1 VVATAPE
8 RGDLERVTA
17 LARAAAA
24 AGVDTGVFVMFE
36 AVRGLERLAGL
47 ADDGV
52 EVIAC
57 ASSCEAFGAPAPAG
71 ITEGSQDDHAALVH
85 RAHRVVAFT

>member
-1 VVATAPE
+1 MATGPE
-8 RGDLERVTA
+8 RGDLERAAA

-24 AGVDTGVFVMFE
+24 AGVDTGVFVMHA
-36 AVRGLERLAGL
+36 AVAGLERLAGL

-57 ASSCEAFGAPAPAG
+57 ATSCQAFGCPIPAG
-71 ITEGSQDDHAALVH
+71 VTEGSQDDHAALVH